1 MTLTEAIAACKNK
14 IPVQLADGTVW
25 LVASV
30 DDRTV
35 GGQGVPVPNAVTLIP
50 LQGQNNGQP
59 KHVGESEIERY
70 SILKPRHPA
79 RVEGFGLQFGVFF
92 ALVFVFSWVLFPSTL
107 AVPVFLYL
115 LAFHFLLG
123 AMLTLR
129 RTRLRL
135 VPLGLLLASLGSLIA
150 GTRWLPGEWTVLF
163 ALCQWACLLTGTLCC
178 ILESR
183 RRPAEFQA
191 WGDRQWKS
199 SLIDILLM
207 RHIPD
212 LRRGKNDG
220 TSG

>member
-1 MTLTEAIAACKNK
+1 MTATEAIAACKNK

-30 DDRTV
+30 DDRIV

-50 LQGQNNGQP
+50 LQGQNDGQP

-92 ALVFVFSWVLFPSTL
+92 ALLFVFSWVLFPSAL
-107 AVPVFLYL
+107 AVPVFLFL
-115 LAFHFLLG
+115 VAFQFLLG
-123 AMLTLR
+123 AILTLC

-135 VPLGLLLASLGSLIA
+135 VPLGLLFGSLGVLIG
-150 GTRWLPGEWTVLF
+150 GTRWLPGDWSALL
-163 ALCQWACLLTGTLCC
+163 ALCQWACLLAGTLCFL
-178 ILESR
+178 LESR
-183 RRPAEFQA
+183 LQPAEFQA
-191 WGDRQWKS
+191 WGDRQWRS
-199 SLIDILLM
+199 SLIDMLLM

-212 LRRGKNDG
+212 LRRGRKDR